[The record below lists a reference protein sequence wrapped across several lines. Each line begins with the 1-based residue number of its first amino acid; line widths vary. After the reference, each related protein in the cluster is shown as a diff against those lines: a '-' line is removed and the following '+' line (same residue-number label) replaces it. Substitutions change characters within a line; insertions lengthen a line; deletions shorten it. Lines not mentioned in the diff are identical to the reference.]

1 MKDPDDPGTKGP
13 TPAPEPD
20 PTASPELVPDTGQIG
35 NVIDPP
41 TVGPDSPRRLD
52 VAPDSLLA
60 VLAHVVKA
68 STMTQVIEYQAIG
81 NVFMAETIQQ
91 LNFAANR
98 VDGLYDYA
106 SFTDTVE
113 RFLVVEAAK
122 EDVPDP
128 DATSPR
134 ESYRSKLD
142 GLRALLA
149 ADGAAPAAE
158 VVTESEFEVVGDVE
172 TEQDVEADREAAAEV
187 EEVEADA
194 EAEKLDAEIE
204 APTESKAGASL
215 EPVRVLPIFPR
226 FRLDQTFSGWVRGLA
241 ETDDIAEFTTVLG
254 ATIDHAYGRITTAMM
269 LNHGLP
275 RFSARVFA
283 GEFTIEHLDAVS
295 RAARDLKFE
304 HFPFL
309 DAYLAQRRADVTIET
324 FRKSVNTKVAA
335 LEPVED
341 RLEEASKRRRVD
353 ITTYPDGTAAVTL
366 SGPAAEL
373 KAYFLRLEA
382 FARAIASG
390 QIAEFTTEDT
400 TGMDVVDERSIN
412 ALMFDISTRT
422 RPQLTIEVTTHD
434 TTTGQTTTDE
444 IPLNIPESKETS
456 PVGIV
461 AAARDQA
468 DAARAAAE
476 SAANIEEAANTEV
489 AETGTEHGAV
499 KVSTTINLVLP
510 TQGQWMTGQGK
521 MLVTVPFLTL
531 AGNAELPG
539 VFSDGAPVP
548 ADAVRAIAK
557 ECPTWTRIL
566 TDPATGTPIDAKAT
580 NYAIP
585 ASVRRVLV
593 AKWQSCTTPGC
604 TRRAE
609 TSEIDHLIPYD
620 HQRPDQGGL
629 TTFMNTHPLCKQHHQ
644 GKTDRRYSVR
654 KTSDGCVEYVFKHG
668 VTTNVAPAD
677 QPINVEHARLIEK
690 LGRPP
695 DPDGSPGSDAPPDS
709 DDPPDS
715 DGPPPGPDASPPGPG
730 GGPPIGSSPSPGTSP
745 PASATD
751 PPPRTGAAPP
761 DGTDTLFDA
770 SVRPPRTP
778 NPRVRPPGRENR
790 TPGGEGQ
797 PPGRE
802 GRSLGKGGRTP
813 GREGWSPGRDGRSPG
828 RENRS
833 PGSEYR
839 PPEQAKRSTG
849 RRSRRAARGSG
860 KPIDPWSANGRSR
873 DSYWNRDE
881 LPPF

>member
-1 MKDPDDPGTKGP
+1 MNPMKDPEDPNTTGP

-20 PTASPELVPDTGQIG
+20 SSAASELVPDTGQLG
-35 NVIDPP
+35 NVIEPP

-91 LNFAANR
+91 LNFAADR

-106 SFTDTVE
+106 SFTATVE
-113 RFLVVEAAK
+113 RFLAVEAAK
-122 EDVPDP
+122 EEVPDP
-128 DATSPR
+128 DQPSPR
-134 ESYRSKLD
+134 DSYRSKLD

-149 ADGAAPAAE
+149 ADGAALTAE
-158 VVTESEFEVVGDVE
+158 VVAESDSGADTDPEARGN
-172 TEQDVEADREAAAEV
+172 VEADCEVEAEV
-187 EEVEADA
+187 EANTDSEADA
-194 EAEKLDAEIE
+194 AS
-204 APTESKAGASL
+204 APM
-215 EPVRVLPIFPR
+215 RVLPIFPR
-226 FRLDQTFSGWVRGLA
+226 FRLDQTFSGWVRGVA

-254 ATIDHAYGRITTAMM
+254 STIGHTFGKITTAMM

-283 GEFTIEHLDAVS
+283 GEFTIEHVDAVA
-295 RAARDLKFE
+295 RATKDLKFE

-324 FRKSVNTKVAA
+324 FRKSVNTKVAV

-341 RLEEASKRRRVD
+341 RLEEASTSRRVD

-366 SGPAAEL
+366 SGPALEL

-382 FARAIASG
+382 FAKAIGSG

-422 RPQLTIEVTTHD
+422 RPQMTIEVTTHD
-434 TTTGQTTTDE
+434 TTTGLTTTNE
-444 IPLNIPESKETS
+444 IPLDIAESKATS
-456 PVGIV
+456 PTGIV

-468 DAARAAAE
+468 DAARNAAE
-476 SAANIEEAANTEV
+476 SEAKSGEAAVE
-489 AETGTEHGAV
+489 
-499 KVSTTINLVLP
+499 VSTSINLVLP
-510 TQGQWMTGQGK
+510 TQGQWMAGQGR

-531 AGNAELPG
+531 TGNAELPG

-620 HQRPDQGGL
+620 HLHPDQGGL
-629 TTFMNTHPLCKQHHQ
+629 STFMNTHPVCKLHHQ
-644 GKTDRRYSVR
+644 GKTDRRYRVR
-654 KTSDGCVEYVFKHG
+654 RTSAGCVEYVFKHG
-668 VTTNVAPAD
+668 VITDVAPPD
-677 QPINVEHARLIEK
+677 QPINVEHARLIEQ
-690 LGRPP
+690 LGHPP
-695 DPDGSPGSDAPPDS
+695 EPEDPPAP
-709 DDPPDS
+709 DDPPDMDS
-715 DGPPPGPDASPPGPG
+715 GPPSGPNAGPPPRSAP
-730 GGPPIGSSPSPGTSP
+730 SSGTSP
-745 PASATD
+745 PSSAPD
-751 PPPRTGAAPP
+751 PPPPAGTGTT
-761 DGTDTLFDA
+761 DGTDSLCDA
-770 SVRPPRTP
+770 SVRPLL
-778 NPRVRPPGRENR
+778 NPKVRPPGREDR
-790 TPGGEGQ
+790 PPGGEVCPRGKSTRSI
-797 PPGRE
+797 RE
-802 GRSLGKGGRTP
+802 TRRRGHSTAKRSANPVDPWTSNGRSL
-813 GREGWSPGRDGRSPG
+813 
-828 RENRS
+828 
-833 PGSEYR
+833 
-839 PPEQAKRSTG
+839 
-849 RRSRRAARGSG
+849 
-860 KPIDPWSANGRSR
+860 

-881 LPPF
+881 PPPF

>member
-20 PTASPELVPDTGQIG
+20 PTASPETTSSELVPDTGQIG

-91 LNFAANR
+91 LNFAANG

-113 RFLVVEAAK
+113 RFLFVEAAK

-128 DATSPR
+128 DAPSPR

-158 VVTESEFEVVGDVE
+158 VVTESEFEVAGEVE
-172 TEQDVEADREAAAEV
+172 TDQDVEADREAAAEV
-187 EEVEADA
+187 EGVKADT
-194 EAEKLDAEIE
+194 EAEKLEAEVE
-204 APTESKAGASL
+204 APTESEAGPSL
-215 EPVRVLPIFPR
+215 EPVRELPIFPR

-324 FRKSVNTKVAA
+324 FRRSVNTKVAA

-341 RLEEASKRRRVD
+341 RLKEASKRRRVD

-400 TGMDVVDERSIN
+400 SSMDVVDERSIN

-476 SAANIEEAANTEV
+476 SAANIEEAANTGTAETGVADGEV

-510 TQGQWMTGQGK
+510 TQGQWMAGQGK

-585 ASVRRVLV
+585 ASVRRVLI

-609 TSEIDHLIPYD
+609 TSEIDHLISYD

-730 GGPPIGSSPSPGTSP
+730 SGPPTGSSPSPGTSP

-751 PPPRTGAAPP
+751 PLPRTGAAPP

-778 NPRVRPPGRENR
+778 NPRVRPPGRE
-790 TPGGEGQ
+790 
-797 PPGRE
+797 
-802 GRSLGKGGRTP
+802 
-813 GREGWSPGRDGRSPG
+813 GWSSGKEDRSPG
-828 RENRS
+828 N
-833 PGSEYR
+833 EYR
-839 PPEQAKRSTG
+839 PPEQSKRSTG
-849 RRSRRAARGSG
+849 RRSRRVARESG
-860 KPIDPWSANGRSR
+860 KSIDPWSANGRSH

-881 LPPF
+881 PPPF